1 MLLES
6 SKQFQI
12 HYSSVP
18 GKQLLYAGKRSPEM
32 VSFVSFFVKTLM
44 KGSKLTVQKKGKR
57 PMGAMVNVVLHELQK
72 QLN

>member
-1 MLLES
+1 
-6 SKQFQI
+6 
-12 HYSSVP
+12 
-18 GKQLLYAGKRSPEM
+18 M